1 MRRAGIAATLAQ
13 VLQQHAHAVASM
25 LRCAALLATAQA
37 LSTTTLKPPRLAAT
51 EKQVIACVDRV
62 QRALD
67 AAENAPRASASIDP
81 IDVADLATAKG
92 RERLAEDLQKRHHAI
107 IRVNDEGACQ
117 ALQDAALS
125 LTEDEARLQ
134 YIGGAAPVSQ
144 DRPTEFVGVFAGTT
158 NRFVEVR
165 YGRGNEAL
173 PATIQREL
181 PELNQVRR
189 CLGSL
194 GRLLCVATLDQNA
207 NLADDVA
214 CDSGGCRREA
224 STTAH
229 RLCAYA
235 PSNVTAFGAHTDTSF
250 FTLVP
255 FARVPGLEVLDP
267 SLQRWVCPE
276 ADTAS
281 KGEGHLVLAMPGEF
295 LEVASAGVFQAS
307 VHRVRGGSEKRVS
320 TPLLVRADLREP
332 WDGLEASSVW
342 RALQKNTGSE
352 ARAELAPSVNSRKRY
367 VAPVRTLAEAQAFY
381 GMLCP
386 GSEVLSL
393 SPLVVKMPR
402 FASREECDTLLKLS
416 DDAQRSTIDN
426 EQVTT
431 SHRTSRTKWLDDDEV
446 PARLSERAAVVSEL
460 PMSNAERWQ
469 LAQYG
474 ENCEYKLHVDTVP
487 EFNDLAPGGRFST
500 LLLYL
505 DEPDEGGTTDFPD
518 LGLRIRPETG
528 TALYFRNVREPVSD
542 PFALE
547 THESSCHAGA
557 PVLKGAKH
565 IATRWVH
572 PVPYPDGLS

>member
-1 MRRAGIAATLAQ
+1 
-13 VLQQHAHAVASM
+13 M
-25 LRCAALLATAQA
+25 LRCAALLATAHA
-37 LSTTTLKPPRLAAT
+37 LSATLKKPLRVVAAT
-51 EKQVIACVDRV
+51 EKQVVACVERV
-62 QRALD
+62 QSALD

-81 IDVADLATAKG
+81 IDVADLATAQG
-92 RERLAEDLQKRHHAI
+92 RERLTEDLQKRHHAI
-107 IRVNDEGACQ
+107 LRVDDAGACQ

-134 YIGGAAPVSQ
+134 NIGGATPVSQ
-144 DRPTEFVGVFAGTT
+144 DRQTEFVGVFGGTE

-165 YGRGNEAL
+165 YGEENEAL
-173 PATIQREL
+173 PTTIQHEL
-181 PELNQVRR
+181 PELNQARR

-194 GRLLCVATLDQNA
+194 ARLLCVATLDRDA
-207 NLADDVA
+207 SLADDVA
-214 CDSGGCRREA
+214 CDSGGNREEA

-235 PSNVTAFGAHTDTSF
+235 PTNQTAFGAHTDTSF

-276 ADTAS
+276 ADTVS

-295 LEVASAGVFQAS
+295 LEVASHGSFQAS

-342 RALQKNTGSE
+342 RALQKCTANE
-352 ARAELAPSVNSRKRY
+352 ALKELAPSVNARKRY
-367 VAPVRTLAEAQAFY
+367 VAPVRTLAEAQSFY

-393 SPLVVKMPR
+393 SPLVVRMPG
-402 FASREECDTLLKLS
+402 FASRDECDIMLKLS

-460 PMSNAERWQ
+460 PPSNAERWQ

-505 DEPDEGGTTDFPD
+505 DEPEEGGSTDFPD
-518 LGLRIRPETG
+518 LGLRIKPETG

-542 PFALE
+542 PFGLE

-557 PVLKGAKH
+557 PVVRGAKH

-572 PVPYPDGLS
+572 PVPYPDGVS

>member
-1 MRRAGIAATLAQ
+1 
-13 VLQQHAHAVASM
+13 M

-37 LSTTTLKPPRLAAT
+37 LSATLKKPPRVVAAT

-81 IDVADLATAKG
+81 IDVADLATAQG
-92 RERLAEDLQKRHHAI
+92 RERLTEDLQKRHHAI
-107 IRVNDEGACQ
+107 LRVDDEGACQ

-134 YIGGAAPVSQ
+134 NIGGATPVSQ
-144 DRPTEFVGVFAGTT
+144 DRQTEFVGVFGGTE

-165 YGRGNEAL
+165 YGHNNEAL
-173 PATIQREL
+173 PTTIQQEL
-181 PELNQVRR
+181 PELNQARR

-194 GRLLCVATLDQNA
+194 ARLLCVATLDKQA

-214 CDSGGCRREA
+214 CDSGGNRGEA

-235 PSNVTAFGAHTDTSF
+235 PTNQTAFGAHTDTSF

-276 ADTAS
+276 ADTVR
-281 KGEGHLVLAMPGEF
+281 GEGHLILVMPGEF
-295 LEVASAGVFQAS
+295 LEVASNGLYEAS

-342 RALQKNTGSE
+342 RALQKCTAHE
-352 ARAELAPSVNSRKRY
+352 ALKELAPSIDSRKRY
-367 VAPVRTLAEAQAFY
+367 VAPVRTFAEARSFY
-381 GMLCP
+381 GMLCA
-386 GSEVLSL
+386 GSEVLSM
-393 SPLVVKMPR
+393 SPLVVRMPG
-402 FASREECDTLLKLS
+402 FASRDECDTLLKLS

-431 SHRTSRTKWLDDDEV
+431 EHRTSRTKWLDDDEV
-446 PARLSERAAVVSEL
+446 PARLSERAAVISEL
-460 PMSNAERWQ
+460 PPSNAERWQ

-505 DEPDEGGTTDFPD
+505 DEPQEGGSTDFPD
-518 LGLRIRPETG
+518 LGLRIKPETG

-542 PFALE
+542 PFGLE

-557 PVLKGAKH
+557 PVVRGAKH

-572 PVPYPDGLS
+572 PVPYPDGVS

>member
-1 MRRAGIAATLAQ
+1 MRG
-13 VLQQHAHAVASM
+13 
-25 LRCAALLATAQA
+25 CAALALLAAAQA

-92 RERLAEDLQKRHHAI
+92 REQLAEDLQKRHHAI

-125 LTEDEARLQ
+125 LVDDEARLQ
-134 YIGGAAPVSQ
+134 FIGGAAPVSQ
-144 DRPTEFVGVFAGTT
+144 DRQTEFVGVFAGTT

-165 YGRGNEAL
+165 YGHNNEAL
-173 PATIQREL
+173 PRTIQREL
-181 PELNQVRR
+181 PELNQARR

-194 GRLLCVATLDQNA
+194 GRLLCVATLDDRA
-207 NLADDVA
+207 SLADDVA
-214 CDSGGCRREA
+214 CDSGGDRSEA

-276 ADTAS
+276 ADTSS

-295 LEVASAGVFQAS
+295 LEVASAGAFQAS

-342 RALQKNTGSE
+342 RALQKCTANE
-352 ARAELAPSVNSRKRY
+352 ALKELAPCINSRKRY
-367 VAPVRTLAEAQAFY
+367 VAPVRTLAEAQSFY
-381 GMLCP
+381 GMLCT
-386 GSEVLSL
+386 GSKVLSL
-393 SPLVVKMPR
+393 SPLVVKMPG
-402 FASREECDTLLKLS
+402 FASRDECDALLKLS

-446 PARLSERAAVVSEL
+446 PARLSERAAMVSEL

-469 LAQYG
+469 LAQYD

-518 LGLRIRPETG
+518 LGLRIKPETG

-547 THESSCHAGA
+547 THESSAHAGA

>member
-1 MRRAGIAATLAQ
+1 
-13 VLQQHAHAVASM
+13 M

-37 LSTTTLKPPRLAAT
+37 LSTTTLTPPRVAAT
-51 EKQVIACVDRV
+51 ERHITNCVDRV
-62 QRALD
+62 QHALD
-67 AAENAPRASASIDP
+67 AAEDAGRASASIDP
-81 IDVADLATAKG
+81 IDVADLATAQG
-92 RERLAEDLQKRHHAI
+92 RERLTEDLQKRHHAI
-107 IRVNDEGACQ
+107 LRVNDEGACQ

-134 YIGGAAPVSQ
+134 NIGGATPVSK
-144 DRPTEFVGVFAGTT
+144 DRQTEFVGVFGGTE

-165 YGRGNEAL
+165 YGLGNEAL
-173 PATIQREL
+173 PRTIQQEL
-181 PELNQVRR
+181 PELNQARR

-194 GRLLCVATLDQNA
+194 ARLLCVATLDRDA
-207 NLADDVA
+207 SLADDVA
-214 CDSGGCRREA
+214 CDSGGNRGEA

-235 PSNVTAFGAHTDTSF
+235 PTNQTAFGAHTDTSF

-276 ADTAS
+276 ADTVS

-295 LEVASAGVFQAS
+295 LEVASHGSYEAS
-307 VHRVRGGSEKRVS
+307 VHRVRGGAEKRVS

-352 ARAELAPSVNSRKRY
+352 ARAELSEASQGRRRY
-367 VAPVRTLAEAQAFY
+367 VAPVRTLEEAQAFY

-393 SPLVVKMPR
+393 SPLVVKMPG
-402 FASREECDTLLKLS
+402 FASRDECDIMLRLS

-446 PARLSERAAVVSEL
+446 PTRLSERAAVISEL
-460 PMSNAERWQ
+460 PVSNAERWQ

-505 DEPDEGGTTDFPD
+505 DEPDEGGSTDFPD
-518 LGLRIRPETG
+518 LGLRIRPKTG
-528 TALYFRNVREPVSD
+528 TALYFRNVHDRCTD

-557 PVLKGAKH
+557 PVLRGAKH

>member
-1 MRRAGIAATLAQ
+1 MWRAGIAASAG
-13 VLQQHAHAVASM
+13 LQQQLGYARARVAEAM
-25 LRCAALLATAQA
+25 RGCAALALLAGAQA

-67 AAENAPRASASIDP
+67 AAVDAPRASASIDP

-92 RERLAEDLQKRHHAI
+92 REQLAEDLRKRHHAI
-107 IRVNDEGACQ
+107 LRVDDAGACQ

-125 LTEDEARLQ
+125 LVEDEARLHH
-134 YIGGAAPVSQ
+134 IGGAAPVSQ

-214 CDSGGCRREA
+214 CDSGGNREEA

-276 ADTAS
+276 ADTSS

-295 LEVASAGVFQAS
+295 LEVASSGHFEAS

-320 TPLLVRADLREP
+320 TPLLGRADLREP
-332 WDGLEASSVW
+332 WDGLEASSEW
-342 RALQKNTGSE
+342 RALQKCTANE
-352 ARAELAPSVNSRKRY
+352 ALKELA
-367 VAPVRTLAEAQAFY
+367 
-381 GMLCP
+381 
-386 GSEVLSL
+386 
-393 SPLVVKMPR
+393 
-402 FASREECDTLLKLS
+402 
-416 DDAQRSTIDN
+416 
-426 EQVTT
+426 
-431 SHRTSRTKWLDDDEV
+431 H
-446 PARLSERAAVVSEL
+446 
-460 PMSNAERWQ
+460 
-469 LAQYG
+469 
-474 ENCEYKLHVDTVP
+474 
-487 EFNDLAPGGRFST
+487 
-500 LLLYL
+500 
-505 DEPDEGGTTDFPD
+505 
-518 LGLRIRPETG
+518 
-528 TALYFRNVREPVSD
+528 
-542 PFALE
+542 
-547 THESSCHAGA
+547 
-557 PVLKGAKH
+557 
-565 IATRWVH
+565 
-572 PVPYPDGLS
+572 

>member
-1 MRRAGIAATLAQ
+1 M
-13 VLQQHAHAVASM
+13 H
-25 LRCAALLATAQA
+25 RCAALALLATAHA
-37 LSTTTLKPPRLAAT
+37 LSATLKKPPRVVAAT
-51 EKQVIACVDRV
+51 EKQVIACVERV
-62 QRALD
+62 QSALD

-81 IDVADLATAKG
+81 IDVADLATAQG

-107 IRVNDEGACQ
+107 LRVDDAGACQ

-134 YIGGAAPVSQ
+134 FIGGAAPVSK
-144 DRPTEFVGVFAGTT
+144 DRQTEFVGVFGGTE

-165 YGRGNEAL
+165 YGHSNEAL
-173 PATIQREL
+173 PTTIQREL
-181 PELNQVRR
+181 PELNQARR

-194 GRLLCVATLDQNA
+194 ARLLCVATLDQDS

-276 ADTAS
+276 ADTVS

-295 LEVASAGVFQAS
+295 LEVASSGHFEAS

-342 RALQKNTGSE
+342 RALQKCTANE
-352 ARAELAPSVNSRKRY
+352 ARAELCEANDARKRY
-367 VAPVRTLAEAQAFY
+367 VAPVRTLEEAQAFY
-381 GMLCP
+381 GMLCT

-393 SPLVVKMPR
+393 SPLVVRLPG
-402 FASREECDTLLKLS
+402 FASHDECDIMLKLS

-446 PARLSERAAVVSEL
+446 PARLSQRAAVISEL
-460 PMSNAERWQ
+460 PPSNAERWQ

-505 DEPDEGGTTDFPD
+505 DEPDEGGSTDFPD
-518 LGLRIRPETG
+518 LGLRIKPETG

-542 PFALE
+542 PFGLE

-557 PVLKGAKH
+557 PVVRGAKH

-572 PVPYPDGLS
+572 PVPYPDGLPDGVS